1 MKYSHNIDYLISSI
15 IYLGTHS
22 YYWARSPSTM
32 ASELSLDSGRLES
45 VFDGF
50 PGIFRKSKRLADNGQ
65 HYYALQARYAQR
77 KGGDTEDPDKLTFIS
92 ALDAKKLELLIGFVT
107 KMADDERAS
116 FRGWVANGIS
126 VVAVLVSATAVIWAA
141 TLKVAPLIN
150 GATAG

>member
-1 MKYSHNIDYLISSI
+1 LDRGGRSEIFTQHRLPHKFHYL
-15 IYLGTHS
+15 
-22 YYWARSPSTM
+22 
-32 ASELSLDSGRLES
+32 SGHTQLLLES